1 MNFSTMTTDKL
12 DLKRMFKEGSV
23 WENFMISTVCTY
35 PLGMYE
41 TMIKYKDEWLKY
53 QARYSNLDTAVAG
66 HHKAIEMVMNGDFEQ
81 DITALTLGAN
91 SYKSRARSNSM
102 EENICDQCDEE
113 VEYIND
119 DGLCEECEN
128 EAGINRMECLN
139 DRD

>member
-1 MNFSTMTTDKL
+1 MNFSTITPDKL
-12 DLKRMFKEGSV
+12 DLKRMFKEGSK